1 MTTTANIQTIE
12 GITYL
17 VTKLN
22 GGIYDLT
29 KIGKRGKPV
38 KQSRP
43 ARKRDDGSWYLGPW
57 VRI

>member
-1 MTTTANIQTIE
+1 MTNIQTIE
-12 GITYL
+12 GVTYL
-17 VTKLN
+17 VTELN

-43 ARKRDDGSWYLGPW
+43 ARKRADGSWYLGPW